1 MGADI
6 APPPCK
12 CCTTPMQMLHWSRRQ
27 IFFTFSC
34 FFRQLHCGG
43 PFGRLRCISLPS
55 RLRLLEWRD
64 ISTLHLQRRKRGG
77 LRSGLLGMISN
88 TRQRIGSELRAL
100 REAQGLSTRE
110 LAERS
115 GLIHSHIVRIE
126 SGRYGFSID
135 TLDKLTTALGAVI
148 KID

>member
-1 MGADI
+1 
-6 APPPCK
+6 
-12 CCTTPMQMLHWSRRQ
+12 
-27 IFFTFSC
+27 
-34 FFRQLHCGG
+34 
-43 PFGRLRCISLPS
+43 
-55 RLRLLEWRD
+55 
-64 ISTLHLQRRKRGG
+64 
-77 LRSGLLGMISN
+77 MISN